1 MKTIRHTTLGLVM
14 ALSII
19 AGGCATEPGSNSNS
33 NTPASPSPS
42 SSPSPT
48 GTVSKAT
55 AIPVTLPVLDALFS
69 DDAFKS
75 ALKSKVELTDDQL
88 AQLQKIAG
96 EEVARL
102 RQLNAEEQ
110 AADQAG
116 QADQSSQAEQARQH
130 AAEAIRGV
138 IGEQKAE
145 DLFALARDYWVKGNE
160 AAETGKDTK
169 ANTTEAPENSVLPG
183 PNAVPKDTRV
193 VVNIPAFRMDVFQE
207 GSLVKSYKIGI
218 GYPEFPLPTGLRKAQ
233 TIIFNPTW
241 TPPDEPWVA
250 KMKNVSVGEKV
261 EAGSKLNPLGP
272 IKIPIGLP
280 SLIHGGKSPA
290 KLGTFASHGCVG
302 LTTAQVQD
310 FAKLLAQVAGS
321 EISDAAIKSYF
332 ADKTKT
338 RVVKLDRVVPV
349 ELRYETI
356 VVEDGKLHI
365 YRDVYDQDTNTEA
378 NLRAVLD
385 VNGVK
390 LEDLGEEE
398 RAQIL
403 DALNAMSR
411 HPLKE
416 TATTKTA
423 INATSAASP
432 LAGANATADKAGK
445 RVAARVKKPIGK
457 NQKEVVIELA
467 ALKGK
472 GYPAAMNLDTGA
484 GKPAVAMAKSIR

>member
-1 MKTIRHTTLGLVM
+1 MNAIRFTAFGL
-14 ALSII
+14 II
-19 AGGCATEPGSNSNS
+19 ALLIFAVGCATEPGGNPNSNAAIS
-33 NTPASPSPS
+33 PSPPASPSP
-42 SSPSPT
+42 T
-48 GTVSKAT
+48 GSVSKAT
-55 AIPVTLPVLDALFS
+55 PVTLPVLDALFS
-69 DDAFKS
+69 DEAFKS
-75 ALKSKVELTDDQL
+75 SLKSKVELTDDQL
-88 AQLQKIAG
+88 AQLQKIAS

-102 RQLNAEEQ
+102 RESNIEEKSSEEQ
-110 AADQAG
+110 
-116 QADQSSQAEQARQH
+116 SPQAEQSREH

-145 DLFALARDYWVKGNE
+145 ELFALARDYWIKGSE
-160 AAETGKDTK
+160 EPATARTDATK
-169 ANTTEAPENSVLPG
+169 APEDAVLPG
-183 PNAVPKDTRV
+183 PNAVPKDTRII
-193 VVNIPAFRMDVFQE
+193 VNIPAFRMDVFQE

-241 TPPDEPWVA
+241 TPPDEPWVT

-261 EAGSKLNPLGP
+261 AAGSNLNPLGP

-310 FAKLLAQVAGS
+310 FAKLLAQLGGG
-321 EISDAAIKSYF
+321 EISDAALKSYF

-365 YRDVYDQDTNTEA
+365 YRDVYDLDTNTEE

-390 LEDLGEEE
+390 LEDLNEAE
-398 RAQIL
+398 RAQVL
-403 DALNAMSR
+403 EALNAMSR
-411 HPLKE
+411 DPLQE
-416 TATTKTA
+416 TATSETNVSSSPSA
-423 INATSAASP
+423 SPSAATNTTP
-432 LAGANATADKAGK
+432 KTGKGATKGATARA
-445 RVAARVKKPIGK
+445 KKSTAK
-457 NQKEVVIELA
+457 NQKEIVIELA
-467 ALKGK
+467 ALNGK
-472 GYPAAMNLDTGA
+472 GYPAAVNLDTGTR
-484 GKPAVAMAKSIR
+484 KPTAWAIAKSGR